1 MALGLY
7 YDQFEKIT
15 ELITEEQDMTHNVKI
30 IVMLEKKKIFSKFYQ
45 ILRTKNVKIIEK
57 MNRPNPPSELRYR
70 NRNMSNDDVINTL
83 GQMGVSRE

>member
-30 IVMLEKKKIFSKFYQ
+30 IVMLEKKKIFSKFY
-45 ILRTKNVKIIEK
+45 
-57 MNRPNPPSELRYR
+57 
-70 NRNMSNDDVINTL
+70 
-83 GQMGVSRE
+83 